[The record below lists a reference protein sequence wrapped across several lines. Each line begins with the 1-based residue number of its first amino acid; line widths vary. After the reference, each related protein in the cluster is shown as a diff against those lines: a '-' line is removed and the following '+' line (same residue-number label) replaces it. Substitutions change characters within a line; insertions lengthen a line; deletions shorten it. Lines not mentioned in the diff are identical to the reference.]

1 MLSDFFMPKTR
12 KITQKYAKI
21 GKYKKIV
28 EKKTFSFDDF
38 KKKIYLCITYTN
50 LTN

>member
-12 KITQKYAKI
+12 KIMQKYAKI

-28 EKKTFSFDDF
+28 EKKTLFPLTIS
-38 KKKIYLCITYTN
+38 KKRFIFASLLQI
-50 LTN
+50 

>member
-28 EKKTFSFDDF
+28 EKKNTFSFDDF
-38 KKKIYLCITYTN
+38 KKRFIFASLLQI
-50 LTN
+50 